1 MKSLFKIMLIILVVA
16 SQMQISIP
24 NAKAVSKNT
33 PSQAN
38 TLADAVKVNTFAELK
53 AALNDATVEHI
64 TIEADIAFSEDIQL
78 NWRNVTINGNADKG
92 VIIDAKQYTIRAKQ
106 VYTDNNRT
114 LKIENM
120 KALGMRAAD
129 FKFIDASRGW
139 DVAFHNI
146 DYNGSK
152 LVKASNGTV
161 NFDGQNK
168 VKTLYENADVRHL
181 VFKENSQYNGIAADG
196 AKRAAFDFDGDY
208 VDGKAIGKVRVESG
222 ADVSIVIAPQ
232 DTAGLYY
239 FPAFDGKVY
248 DINVAESAAL
258 KIDASGTALSF
269 AARGAYYSTP
279 IVNVRK
285 DAKVEFTSRGGGEY
299 PAINLEEA
307 SVINIH
313 PGATFAATG
322 NSMKG
327 VITSVDGSRI
337 TLDNPKAYEIKNKKS
352 HSPLFYD
359 TKNTLFAIKEA
370 SVMTWTKTGGEY
382 DREADNSW
390 EKNTTT
396 TTIEGSSSKNTE
408 STDVDLE
415 ASFQMFQYGKISGV
429 GKASSNEKPVI
440 NAEDRTIKVGDT
452 LDPREGVTA
461 HDAEDGDLTKDIQ
474 VVRNEVNPNVPGVYE
489 VEYSVTDS
497 DGNTTTKTI
506 KVTVKSNEKPVI
518 NAEDKTIQVGDTF
531 DPKEGVTAH
540 DAEDGDLTKDIKILK
555 NEVNPN
561 VPGVYEV
568 EYSVTDSDGNTTTK
582 TIKVTVIPK
591 EEYLLTADE
600 YGLFDDYITGTNSA
614 NIKKVQLVV
623 DGVVKN
629 ATVTNSESYS
639 IWAAEFITDAN
650 QKVEIYGLDA
660 SGKVVAKTDVI
671 IKKIETKLTAND
683 YDFDRH
689 DEYITG
695 THSQDIV
702 KVKVF
707 VNGRDRMTASTNNAG
722 RGNYKIYARQY
733 ITNFTDDVVIKGLD
747 RKGNVIAE
755 VKVKIVKSQTQLTAS
770 DFIMTLDESITGTAS
785 SDVKQVKLKVNGKIV
800 NQIKTKDGQYSLYA
814 QGLITSEDD
823 VVMVCGYNEEGVLIK
838 EVPVN
843 VKYIMDGAE
852 ITANPYEIGEEL
864 ITGTATGGAH
874 KVNLVVNGKTVNH
887 AFVQNGKYTV
897 YARDFITNSTDK
909 VEVVSF
915 SKLGFEIKR
924 AVVTITK

>member
-33 PSQAN
+33 PSQAS
-38 TLADAVKVNTFAELK
+38 TMADIKKVNTFAELK
-53 AALNDATVEHI
+53 AALNDATVENI
-64 TIEADIAFSEDIQL
+64 SIEADIAFSEDIQL

-92 VIIDAKQYTIRAKQ
+92 VIIDAKQYTIRAQQ

-120 KALGMRAAD
+120 KALGMRASD
-129 FKFIDASRGW
+129 FKFIGASRGW

-161 NFDGQNK
+161 SFDGQNK

-279 IVNVRK
+279 TVNVRK
-285 DAKVEFTSRGGGEY
+285 DAKVEFASRGGGEY

-322 NSMKG
+322 NSVKG

-382 DREADNSW
+382 DREADNAW

-440 NAEDRTIKVGDT
+440 NAED
-452 LDPREGVTA
+452 
-461 HDAEDGDLTKDIQ
+461 
-474 VVRNEVNPNVPGVYE
+474 
-489 VEYSVTDS
+489 
-497 DGNTTTKTI
+497 KTI
-506 KVTVKSNEKPVI
+506 K
-518 NAEDKTIQVGDTF
+518 VGDTF

-600 YGLFDDYITGTNSA
+600 YELFDDYITGTNSA

-629 ATVTNSESYS
+629 ATATNGESYS
-639 IWAAEFITDAN
+639 IWSAEFITDPN

-722 RGNYKIYARQY
+722 KGNYKIYARQY
-733 ITNFTDDVVIKGLD
+733 ITNFTDNVVIKGLD

-814 QGLITSEDD
+814 QGLITNEDD
-823 VVMVCGYNEEGVLIK
+823 EVIVCGYNEEGVLIK

-887 AFVQNGKYTV
+887 AFVQDGKYTV

-909 VEVVSF
+909 VEVASF

>member
-33 PSQAN
+33 PSQAS
-38 TLADAVKVNTFAELK
+38 TMADIKKVNTFAELK
-53 AALNDATVEHI
+53 AALNDATVENI
-64 TIEADIAFSEDIQL
+64 SIEADIAFSEDIQL

-120 KALGMRAAD
+120 KALGMRASD

-161 NFDGQNK
+161 SFDGQNK

-279 IVNVRK
+279 TVNVRK
-285 DAKVEFTSRGGGEY
+285 DAKVEFASRGGGEY

-322 NSMKG
+322 NSVKG

-382 DREADNSW
+382 DREADNAW

-440 NAEDRTIKVGDT
+440 NAED
-452 LDPREGVTA
+452 
-461 HDAEDGDLTKDIQ
+461 
-474 VVRNEVNPNVPGVYE
+474 
-489 VEYSVTDS
+489 
-497 DGNTTTKTI
+497 KTI
-506 KVTVKSNEKPVI
+506 K
-518 NAEDKTIQVGDTF
+518 VGDTF

-540 DAEDGDLTKDIKILK
+540 DAEDGNLTKDIKILK

-600 YGLFDDYITGTNSA
+600 YELFDDYITGTNSA

-629 ATVTNSESYS
+629 ATATNGESYS
-639 IWAAEFITDAN
+639 IWSAEFITYPN

-722 RGNYKIYARQY
+722 KGNYKIYARQY
-733 ITNFTDDVVIKGLD
+733 ITNFTDNVVIKGLD

-814 QGLITSEDD
+814 QGLITNEDD
-823 VVMVCGYNEEGVLIK
+823 EVIVCGYNEEGVLIK

-887 AFVQNGKYTV
+887 AFVQDGKYTV

-909 VEVVSF
+909 VEVASF